1 MAGSATGSATGGHAM
16 TAATVEASTSP
27 IASGDAV
34 TRLFLLDGFRL
45 LHDGTWVNV
54 PRNLQR
60 VVAALGLHP
69 CANRTHL
76 AGLLWPE
83 AREERAQSR
92 LRTGL
97 WRLGKV
103 PGCRVVTIGGSVRLH
118 PGISVDADDLVR
130 VAADVAGG
138 GDPHRALPVLAAGR
152 DELLPGWFDDW
163 VLLERERLRQLR
175 LHALERVA
183 RAHAL
188 AGEFGPAVEAAFEA
202 LRAEPLRET
211 PHRLL
216 VQIHLAE
223 GNAFEALQAFY
234 NYRDLIRRELEIE
247 PSSAMS
253 ALVDPILSPVCPRSR
268 R

>member
-1 MAGSATGSATGGHAM
+1 MDLGGCTVTAVAMQPLPGS
-16 TAATVEASTSP
+16 STP
-27 IASGDAV
+27 GR
-34 TRLFLLDGFRL
+34 TRLFLLEGFRWM
-45 LHDGTWVNV
+45 HDGERVPV

-69 CANRTHL
+69 CAGRSFL
-76 AGLLWPE
+76 VGLLWPE
-83 AREERAQSR
+83 APEERALSR

-97 WRLGKV
+97 WRLGAV
-103 PGCRVVTIGGSVRLH
+103 PGCTVLTEGDGVRLH
-118 PGISVDADDLVR
+118 PEIVVDADELVR
-130 VAADVAGG
+130 AADGLSAG
-138 GDPHRALPVLAAGR
+138 GDPGSALGVLSAAR
-152 DELLPGWFDDW
+152 DELLPGWYDDW

-183 RAHAL
+183 RAHAR
-188 AGEFGPAVEAAFEA
+188 AGDHGAAVQAALEA

-234 NYRDLIRRELEIE
+234 TYRALIRRELGLE
-247 PSSAMS
+247 PSRAMR
-253 ALVDPILSPVCPRSR
+253 ALIDPVLVGGTGGRPST
-268 R
+268 